1 MENMGVFYGF
11 LWGLFGGASAEVYV
25 WYNVT
30 RGLAGHTLGPSKKLS
45 YWIST
50 ILRTLIGGGL
60 VVAYIQSGIPLTPI
74 LAIHVGI
81 TTPLIIGAFMS
92 QTPPTEPGGWD

>member
-1 MENMGVFYGF
+1 MENMGVFGGF
-11 LWGLFGGASAEVYV
+11 LWGLFGGASAEVYPHLDQ
-25 WYNVT
+25 
-30 RGLAGHTLGPSKKLS
+30 LALEQEGGAVGQAPRLLHQVGH
-45 YWIST
+45 
-50 ILRTLIGGGL
+50 LRTLIGGGL
-60 VVAYIQSGIPLTPI
+60 AVAYIQSGIPLTPI